1 MDGAMVR
8 DIEHQADYW
17 IPEDLERGEWMKSGD
32 FIVVTSRFEKEKVAI
47 RKSEII
53 RVFADDKGALVVTK
67 DEAKIFAVEEFDWV
81 LGQVG

>member
-8 DIEHQADYW
+8 DIEHQADNW
-17 IPEDLERGEWMKSGD
+17 IPEDLERGEWVKGSD
-32 FIVVTSRFEKEKVAI
+32 FIVVTSRFDKEKVAI
-47 RKSEII
+47 RKSEIV

-67 DEAKIFAVEEFDWV
+67 DRANIFTVEALDWV